1 MGQLHTFRDF
11 YKLHSKIFRFFG
23 VVPIYRTPIG
33 GGVPKINAPI
43 MAGIALFLIIYWT
56 GVIFT
61 FLIDKH
67 LNDKISVISN
77 WIQMLGN
84 SFALTAT
91 LVCTATKYA
100 DFDNIISQ
108 FEKIDQNLLAVG
120 HQIDYAAQLRR
131 SRLVVLIHLTSMAVV
146 MGYDFYVTIDMYAMT
161 SSWYWLVS
169 VTPLFVYSMC
179 LYHAMFMIYWIKNR
193 CSLVNKTLKT
203 IRLNDAQKGSGG
215 GILFVQPRSD
225 PFFSPEA
232 KERTNSP
239 LSLNGENQQPK
250 FLDKAL
256 ARSTGKILLR
266 QKSMDSTNL
275 DMNVLTQLFSVM
287 NDLCK
292 LSRKIDEY
300 YGLFFL
306 TSIGALFSITS
317 IQVYYCYVTAISFN
331 EELKFSMWT
340 LMVSINLVT
349 VNLSLIVGITTVCEN
364 VSNEATR
371 ILQNFSALQIK
382 RDVVSGILFGH
393 SFLVVL

>member
-1 MGQLHTFRDF
+1 MGQLQTFRDF
-11 YKLHSKIFRFFG
+11 YKLHSKVFRFFG
-23 VVPIYRTPIG
+23 VVPIYRITPG
-33 GGVPKINAPI
+33 GLPKFNVPMLAGVAIF
-43 MAGIALFLIIYWT
+43 LFIYWT
-56 GVIFT
+56 GIIFT

-67 LNDKISVISN
+67 LNDKISIISN
-77 WIQMLGN
+77 WIQMLSN

-91 LVCTATKYA
+91 LLCTVTKCA
-100 DFDNIISQ
+100 DFDSIIGQ

-120 HQIDYAAQLRR
+120 HEIDYATQLRR
-131 SRLVVLIHLTSMAVV
+131 SRLVVLIHLTSMAAV

-161 SSWYWLVS
+161 SIWYWLIS
-169 VTPLFVYSMC
+169 ITPLFVYSMC
-179 LYHAMFMIYWIKNR
+179 LYHAMFMIFWIKIR

-203 IRLNDAQKGSGG
+203 IRSNATPKG
-215 GILFVQPRSD
+215 GILFVQPHSD
-225 PFFSPEA
+225 TFYTETKEKTTSPRPPSNGQ
-232 KERTNSP
+232 ERMQFRDNRIGK
-239 LSLNGENQQPK
+239 SLV
-250 FLDKAL
+250 
-256 ARSTGKILLR
+256 R
-266 QKSMDSTNL
+266 QKSMDL
-275 DMNVLTQLFSVM
+275 DMNVLSQLFSVM

-349 VNLSLIVGITTVCEN
+349 VNLSLICGITTVCEN

-371 ILQNFSALQIK
+371 ILQNFSAMQIK
-382 RDVVSGILFGH
+382 KDVVSVGGEFC
-393 SFLVVL
+393 